1 MSYVFSEV
9 PFTVQ
14 GATIINQTADDRVM
28 KYDIPVDQQLDVQTG
43 DFVGIYHQ
51 ANEISRTMC
60 YKPVQPEHSEWMVSD
75 IKVRI
80 ISPVLSHICYC
91 GLILTDSIHSFV

>member
-1 MSYVFSEV
+1 
-9 PFTVQ
+9 
-14 GATIINQTADDRVM
+14 M